1 MLAIFVDN
9 LIDEADGSIT
19 DGDISLRDAIALAPA
34 GETIGF
40 VSGGTIDLTLGEL
53 VIDKD
58 LTISAGSGLQL
69 TIDAQNNSR
78 IFNITGGT
86 VGISGLTLTR
96 GRADDPFEG
105 AGGAIRNQGSLTIT
119 SSTITSSYAY
129 FGGGIA
135 NVRGG
140 NLTIT
145 GSTISENSA
154 GTSGGGVFFYGV
166 TFTEDSMSIID
177 STISGNTAEEEGG
190 GIYAYAFPSYGN
202 RLRADS
208 DFEQHYFWKRRQV

>member
-1 MLAIFVDN
+1 MSRKSHFHRSARRSDDQHIARRRRGLRVEPLEDRRLLAIFVDN

-78 IFNITGGT
+78 IFNITGGN
-86 VGISGLTLTR
+86 VGISSLTLTR
-96 GRADDPFEG
+96 GRADDPFDESWWSNKESRQSYHYVIDDHFQLCLFRRWDCQRQ
-105 AGGAIRNQGSLTIT
+105 GGRPHHH
-119 SSTITSSYAY
+119 
-129 FGGGIA
+129 
-135 NVRGG
+135 R
-140 NLTIT
+140 
-145 GSTISENSA
+145 
-154 GTSGGGVFFYGV
+154 
-166 TFTEDSMSIID
+166 
-177 STISGNTAEEEGG
+177 
-190 GIYAYAFPSYGN
+190 
-202 RLRADS
+202 
-208 DFEQHYFWKRRQV
+208 

>member
-1 MLAIFVDN
+1 MAHSPSLRRATCGSRRLCFEPLEDRRMLAIFVDT

-78 IFNITGGT
+78 IFNITGGN
-86 VGISGLTLTR
+86 VGISSLTLTR
-96 GRADDPFEG
+96 GRADDPFGG
-105 AGGAIRNQGSLTIT
+105 AGGAIRNQGSLTIS

-135 NVRGG
+135 NTRGG
-140 NLTIT
+140 TLTIT
-145 GSTISENSA
+145 GSTISENFAFQMAA
-154 GTSGGGVFFYGV
+154 GFFL
-166 TFTEDSMSIID
+166 
-177 STISGNTAEEEGG
+177 TA
-190 GIYAYAFPSYGN
+190 
-202 RLRADS
+202 
-208 DFEQHYFWKRRQV
+208 